1 MTQPNN
7 NSVYLACCCCHAT
20 ANMDH
25 PTSKCYRRACKNV
38 PKLTASMPVNTVGNW
53 MLPIDTQNAPRIA
66 KTMIPNSTHLFSLT
80 LCLGTDH
87 NCLPSDP
94 TTRTHWMRA
103 REERQRRQL
112 KNGKRYVVPH
122 SLGVCP

>member
-1 MTQPNN
+1 MVFIWLVVVVMQQQTWTIRHPN
-7 NSVYLACCCCHAT
+7 AT
-20 ANMDH
+20 GECAGM
-25 PTSKCYRRACKNV
+25 S
-38 PKLTASMPVNTVGNW
+38 LSMASMPVNTVGNW

-80 LCLGTDH
+80 LCLRTDH

-103 REERQRRQL
+103 REERQRSQL
-112 KNGKRYVVPH
+112 KNGKRYVIPH